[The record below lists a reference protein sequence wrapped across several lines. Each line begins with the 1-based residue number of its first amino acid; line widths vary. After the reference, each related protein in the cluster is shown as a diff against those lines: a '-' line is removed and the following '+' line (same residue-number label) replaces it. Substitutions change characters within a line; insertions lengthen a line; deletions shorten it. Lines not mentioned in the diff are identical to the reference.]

1 MCVCACV
8 HTHVL
13 KMEAWMRVDG
23 WMLESSR
30 QWEQAMQKLR
40 GQRKYGDSVADKRP
54 LWKAFGAWRG
64 EEAGALCTVHAE
76 HCTAPGCQPC
86 RPGCERCPLERARR
100 RLQAGKNQCEGFQ
113 LCSWS
118 NGEPWKGFSS

>member
-30 QWEQAMQKLR
+30 QWEQAMQSSEAR
-40 GQRKYGDSVADKRP
+40 GSMVT
-54 LWKAFGAWRG
+54 L
-64 EEAGALCTVHAE
+64 
-76 HCTAPGCQPC
+76 
-86 RPGCERCPLERARR
+86 
-100 RLQAGKNQCEGFQ
+100 
-113 LCSWS
+113 
-118 NGEPWKGFSS
+118 